1 MIVELDQRRNALD
14 GKTQLTRVFDE
25 SQTLQSL
32 FSISSLIAFCSLWW
46 TDQADL
52 LVIADGGHLNARL
65 LRQ

>member
-52 LVIADGGHLNARL
+52 LVIGL
-65 LRQ
+65 